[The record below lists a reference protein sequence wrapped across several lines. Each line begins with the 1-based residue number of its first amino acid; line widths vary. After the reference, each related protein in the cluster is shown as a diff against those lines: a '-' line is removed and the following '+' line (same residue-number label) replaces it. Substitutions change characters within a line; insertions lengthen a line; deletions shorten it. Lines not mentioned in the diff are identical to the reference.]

1 MKLFVGNLS
10 LDTTDVELRA
20 AFEPFGEVASASV
33 IKDRNTEES
42 RGFGFV
48 EMPSRT
54 AAIQAMTEMDG
65 KEIMG
70 RPIRVNE
77 ARPMIRKEGPRGG
90 GGGFNSF
97 RPSGGRPGG
106 GRPGGGGG
114 RRKPGGGSRKGGKG
128 RFNKRDY

>member
-10 LDTTDVELRA
+10 MDTTDVELRA

-77 ARPMIRKEGPRGG
+77 ARPMIRNEGPRGGG

-97 RPSGGRPGG
+97 RPGGGG
-106 GRPGGGGG
+106 GRPGGGG
-114 RRKPGGGSRKGGKG
+114 RRKSGGGSRKGGKG